1 MATRIKPVKKE
12 LYEEDFYAWT
22 RDQAKALR
30 RLADE
35 RWNGPLDLL
44 HLAEEL
50 EDLGSEQQWAVESQL
65 ERIIEH
71 LLKLEHSPSAE
82 PRRQWMI
89 SVVDARGEIERR
101 MSPTIRREVEP
112 ALPNRYR
119 RVRRKAELAL
129 LDMARPRQLGRY
141 PPIARTTSTTSSP
154 TSGGRRI
161 GTGSALIPED
171 KLNRPTRAAVAA

>member
-1 MATRIKPVKKE
+1 MATRAE
-12 LYEEDFYAWT
+12 QLYEEDFYAWT

-44 HLAEEL
+44 HLAEEV

-71 LLKLEHSPSAE
+71 LLKLEHSPSSN

-89 SVVDARGEIERR
+89 SAIDARGEVERR
-101 MSPTIRREVEP
+101 MTGTIRREVEP
-112 ALPNRYR
+112 ALADRYR
-119 RVRRKAELAL
+119 RARRKTELAL
-129 LDMARPRQLGRY
+129 LDHGETDPAR
-141 PPIARTTSTTSSP
+141 
-154 TSGGRRI
+154 
-161 GTGSALIPED
+161 ALPADCPYAFDDLLADEWWPA
-171 KLNRPTRAAVAA
+171 NRHGLKYEV